1 MARDVSGGFGVM
13 KQVGLVLEKMCDGG
27 GGGEQISRELVEK
40 LSLLLKLAG
49 RDDST

>member
-27 GGGEQISRELVEK
+27 GGG
-40 LSLLLKLAG
+40 A
-49 RDDST
+49 DF